1 MKTSA
6 LEHCLGKLAPVR
18 HEGTLY
24 HYLYI
29 PTHTHTHTPL
39 KHTYMQ
45 KGGRKSSILIKHVF
59 RKFFVSWERV

>member
-6 LEHCLGKLAPVR
+6 LEHCLGKLALVR

-29 PTHTHTHTPL
+29 PTHTYTPL
-39 KHTYMQ
+39 KHIYMQ
-45 KGGRKSSILIKHVF
+45 KGGIKSSIRIKHVF
-59 RKFFVSWERV
+59 SNFFVSWERV